1 MLCKCAVLHRVLCAL
16 RWCSEP
22 TISRS
27 DRQLPCCGSCIG
39 CSCNSCCTIMCIT
52 AAVEVLLC
60 TGSQIGNITC
70 DTLVVRRAD
79 NKAIFAFVLDAFGLN
94 ATELAKLNRQIV
106 ELGNPVKR
114 SAVRTGKG
122 RMVVTGFR
130 LCRHDGTLD
139 RYLLSMTVCAL
150 PLASSYDL
158 QLV

>member
-1 MLCKCAVLHRVLCAL
+1 M
-16 RWCSEP
+16 
-22 TISRS
+22 
-27 DRQLPCCGSCIG
+27 
-39 CSCNSCCTIMCIT
+39 
-52 AAVEVLLC
+52 
-60 TGSQIGNITC
+60 
-70 DTLVVRRAD
+70 RRAD

-94 ATELAKLNRQIV
+94 ATELAKLNRRIV
-106 ELGNPVKR
+106 EMGNPVKR

-150 PLASSYDL
+150 PLAPYDDL